1 MDPTL
6 VFALEIAA
14 LVGLLALVVILVRG
28 QKPSRKSPYAA
39 STEGS
44 TRCPRCGMGNA
55 WTDRTCI
62 SCGADLPG

>member
-1 MDPTL
+1 MDSTA

-14 LVGLLALVVILVRG
+14 LVALISLVIILVRG
-28 QKPSRKSPYAA
+28 RKPSRKRPYAT

-55 WTDRTCI
+55 WTDRTCM
-62 SCGADLPG
+62 SCGADLQT